1 MIKLLIPLF
10 LFISFGSFAQVK
22 EPWVS
27 KPFDQWPQI
36 ALINDVVYKNG
47 DRYED
52 PTIKYVG
59 SGFLLNTGKDTL
71 AVTVK
76 HVLWVARNKASKN
89 ITINDRL
96 KKWEMYPKNNP
107 KDSVVIGQ
115 LINEDPNEKLF
126 DGYDNGVLQR
136 DWLVFTTQSVSP
148 NIQPLKMRQVPA
160 KTGEN
165 VYLTGNPYRFDKTIT
180 VAGKIIKSEGP
191 HIFVKLDGMEKTFL
205 GGSSGSP
212 LIDANG
218 QLIGI
223 FSNTRKDDKT
233 GENVFIFNSTDYLK
247 RVLAGTKPL
256 NVNRKPISI
265 YLDSLLTTQTAAK
278 SLKAFDQLYKSEK
291 VHEQYEITYFN
302 HNNILKIGDEFLT
315 QKRTDDAILFY
326 EYFYNL
332 MPNHI
337 YLTALAKSY
346 IQADQKQKALSKLQ
360 AEVERPDI
368 DPEVKGEITKFIKEI
383 NN

>member
-1 MIKLLIPLF
+1 MKYLTIAFVIL
-10 LFISFGSFAQVK
+10 ISFGSFAQKK
-22 EPWVS
+22 ERWIS

-36 ALINDVVYKNG
+36 ALINDVQYKNG

-52 PTIKYVG
+52 PTITYVG
-59 SGFLLNTGKDTL
+59 SGFLLNTGKETL

-89 ITINDRL
+89 ITINDQL
-96 KKWEMYPKNNP
+96 KKWKMYPKNNS

-115 LINEDPNEKLF
+115 LINEDPTEKLF

-136 DWLVFTTQSVSP
+136 DWLVFTTQSISP
-148 NIQPLKMRQVPA
+148 NIQPLKMRQEPA
-160 KTGEN
+160 KIGES

-180 VAGKIIKSEGP
+180 VAGKIIKREGP

-233 GENVFIFNSTDYLK
+233 GENVFIFNSTAYLK
-247 RVLAGTKPL
+247 RVLAGAKPL
-256 NVNRKPISI
+256 NVNRKPISL
-265 YLDSLLTTQTAAK
+265 YLDSLLKTQTVAK
-278 SLKAFDQLYKSEK
+278 SLEAFDQLYKSEK
-291 VHEQYEITYFN
+291 VHEQYELTYFN
-302 HNNILKIGDEFLT
+302 HNNILKIGDDILS

-326 EYFYNL
+326 EYFYKL

-346 IQADQKQKALSKLQ
+346 IQAGQKSKALIKLQ

>member
-1 MIKLLIPLF
+1 MRKLLIPLF
-10 LFISFGSFAQVK
+10 VFISFGSFAQKK

-27 KPFDQWPQI
+27 KPFEQWPQI
-36 ALINDVVYKNG
+36 ALINDVLYKNG

-52 PTIKYVG
+52 PTITYVG
-59 SGFLLNTGKDTL
+59 SGFLLDTGKETL

-76 HVLWVARNKASKN
+76 HVLWVARNKTSKN
-89 ITINDRL
+89 ITVNDQL
-96 KKWEMYPKNNP
+96 KKWKMYPKKNP

-115 LINEDPNEKLF
+115 LINEDPTEKLF

-148 NIQPLKMRQVPA
+148 KIQPLKMREETA
-160 KTGEN
+160 KVGEK
-165 VYLTGNPYRFDKTIT
+165 VYLTGNPYRFDQTIT
-180 VAGKIIKSEGP
+180 VAGKIIKREGP

-247 RVLAGTKPL
+247 RVLSGAKPL
-256 NVNRKPISI
+256 NVNRNPISN
-265 YLDSLLTTQTAAK
+265 YLDSLLKTQTVAE
-278 SLKAFDQLYKSEK
+278 SLKGFDQLYKSEK

-302 HNNILKIGDEFLT
+302 HNNILKIGDEFLS
-315 QKRTDDAILFY
+315 QKRVNDAILFY
-326 EYFYNL
+326 EYFYKL
-332 MPNHI
+332 MPNHMYI
-337 YLTALAKSY
+337 TALAKSY
-346 IQADQKQKALSKLQ
+346 IQAGQKQKALSKLQ

-368 DPEVKGEITKFIKEI
+368 DPEVKGEITKFMKEI

>member
-1 MIKLLIPLF
+1 MKYLTIAFVAL
-10 LFISFGSFAQVK
+10 ISFGSFAQK
-22 EPWVS
+22 KGPWIS
-27 KPFDQWPQI
+27 KPFEQWPQI

-52 PTIKYVG
+52 PTITYVG
-59 SGFLLNTGKDTL
+59 SGFLLNTGKETL

-89 ITINDRL
+89 IVVNDQL
-96 KKWEMYPKNNP
+96 KKWKMYPKNNP

-115 LINEDPNEKLF
+115 LINEDPTEKLF

-148 NIQPLKMRQVPA
+148 NIQPLKMREKNA
-160 KTGEN
+160 KVGEN

-180 VAGKIIKSEGP
+180 VAGKIIKREGP
-191 HIFVKLDGMEKTFL
+191 HLFVKLDGMEKTFL

-212 LIDANG
+212 LIDTNG

-256 NVNRKPISI
+256 NVNRIPISV
-265 YLDSLLTTQTAAK
+265 YLDSLLKTQTVAE
-278 SLKAFDQLYKSEK
+278 SLKGFDQLYKSDK
-291 VHEQYEITYFN
+291 VHEQYELTYFN
-302 HNNILKIGDEFLT
+302 HNNILKIGDDFLI
-315 QKRTDDAILFY
+315 QKKTDDAILFY

-346 IQADQKQKALSKLQ
+346 IQAGQKQKPLRKLQ
-360 AEVERPDI
+360 AEIERPHI

>member
-1 MIKLLIPLF
+1 MKNLTIAFIAL
-10 LFISFGSFAQVK
+10 ISFGSVAQVK
-22 EPWVS
+22 EPWIS
-27 KPFDQWPQI
+27 KPFEQWPQI
-36 ALINDVVYKNG
+36 ALINDVLYKNG

-52 PTIKYVG
+52 PTITYVG
-59 SGFLLNTGKDTL
+59 SGFLLDTGKETL

-89 ITINDRL
+89 ITINDQL
-96 KKWEMYPKNNP
+96 KKWKMYPKNNP

-115 LINEDPNEKLF
+115 LINEDPTEKLF
-126 DGYDNGVLQR
+126 DRYDNGVLQR

-148 NIQPLKMRQVPA
+148 KIQPLKMRQESA
-160 KTGEN
+160 KAGEN
-165 VYLTGNPYRFDKTIT
+165 VYLTGNPYRFDQTIT
-180 VAGKIIKSEGP
+180 VAGKIIKREGP
-191 HIFVKLDGMEKTFL
+191 HIFVKLEGMEKTFL

-218 QLIGI
+218 QLLGI

-247 RVLAGTKPL
+247 RVLTGAKPL
-256 NVNRKPISI
+256 NVNRKPISL
-265 YLDSLLTTQTAAK
+265 YLNSLLKTQTVAK
-278 SLKAFDQLYKSEK
+278 SLKDFDQLYKSEK
-291 VHEQYEITYFN
+291 VHEQYELTYFN

-315 QKRTDDAILFY
+315 QKRNDDAILFY

-332 MPNHI
+332 IPNHI

-346 IQADQKQKALSKLQ
+346 IQAGQKQKALSKLQ

-368 DPEVKGEITKFIKEI
+368 DPEVKGEITKFMKEI